1 MREKSAHV
9 PNLRRPKLFSI
20 SRRSQPGAAPGTLI
34 TPPESTGPVID
45 ALVYTKEEYSRY
57 EQIGADEVQAVQ
69 EKRGVSWVDVTGL
82 GDADVIENVA
92 AVFGLHQ
99 LAIEDVLNLHQRPKV
114 EEFEDHLFI
123 VVRMVTEL
131 GSSETEQV
139 SVFLGEGFVLSIQ
152 ERPGDCLDP
161 VRARAMSSTSRLRNH
176 GADYLA
182 YAIIDAVVD
191 GFFPVLEQLGEEIEQ
206 LEDSIVTDPRPEFV
220 EELHA
225 IKRRLL
231 GLRRAVW
238 PLRELLGT
246 LTRAEHKLLE
256 SDTQLYLRDCYD
268 HSVQLMDLLETY
280 RETASS
286 LMDVYMSS
294 VSTKLNETMKV
305 LTIIATLFIP
315 LSFIASLYG
324 MNFDGGVSPW
334 NMPELKWRFGY
345 PLALGLMAAC
355 AITMLAY
362 FWRNGWIGN
371 WKRDGRKRE
380 N

>member
-1 MREKSAHV
+1 
-9 PNLRRPKLFSI
+9 
-20 SRRSQPGAAPGTLI
+20 
-34 TPPESTGPVID
+34 
-45 ALVYTKEEYSRY
+45 
-57 EQIGADEVQAVQ
+57 
-69 EKRGVSWVDVTGL
+69 
-82 GDADVIENVA
+82 
-92 AVFGLHQ
+92 
-99 LAIEDVLNLHQRPKV
+99 
-114 EEFEDHLFI
+114 
-123 VVRMVTEL
+123 
-131 GSSETEQV
+131 
-139 SVFLGEGFVLSIQ
+139 VFLGEGFVLSIQ